1 MTTTNPGSTDAVIT
15 CLLAGQLNDTHLG
28 KHIAFYSG
36 GKRQFGVLES
46 IYRPK
51 QGVRTLGLSSGR
63 HRDVTATTEVDV
75 ITQESTA

>member
-1 MTTTNPGSTDAVIT
+1 MTTPSGTSNAAIT
-15 CLLAGQLNDTHLG
+15 CLLAGQLDDTHLG
-28 KHIAFYSG
+28 KHIAFYTG

-63 HRDVTATTEVDV
+63 HRDVTATTEIDV
-75 ITQESTA
+75 ITQEAEQ